1 MKNISFNYFRLLA
14 LFLLLPLLPVRTV
27 AQETYV
33 PSPENLEARKL
44 FAERRFGIFIHW
56 GIYSLFAQ
64 GEWFMTNANINCREY
79 AKAAQAFYPHRF
91 NAEQWIAAFRDAG
104 AKYVCFTSRHH
115 DGFSMW
121 KTDCSDYHIGNT
133 PYGKDII
140 ARLADACHEA
150 DMGFH
155 LYYSHLDWTRE
166 DYPIGRTGRG
176 TGRKGQADWNSY
188 FRFMNNQLTELL
200 TRYGKVDAIWFDGM
214 WDHDRD
220 SVPFDW
226 QLTQQY
232 SLIHR
237 LQPAC
242 LIGNNHHLTPFPG
255 EDSQLFERDV
265 PGENKAGLSGQEIS
279 RLPLETCQTMNGM
292 WGYKVSDTNYKS
304 SAQLIRLLAR
314 TAAKGAN
321 LLLNVGPQPDGSL
334 PETALARLK

>member
-1 MKNISFNYFRLLA
+1 MKNTSFNFCRFLA

-188 FRFMNNQLTELL
+188 FRFMNN
-200 TRYGKVDAIWFDGM
+200 
-214 WDHDRD
+214 
-220 SVPFDW
+220 
-226 QLTQQY
+226 
-232 SLIHR
+232 
-237 LQPAC
+237 
-242 LIGNNHHLTPFPG
+242 
-255 EDSQLFERDV
+255 
-265 PGENKAGLSGQEIS
+265 
-279 RLPLETCQTMNGM
+279 
-292 WGYKVSDTNYKS
+292 
-304 SAQLIRLLAR
+304 
-314 TAAKGAN
+314 
-321 LLLNVGPQPDGSL
+321 
-334 PETALARLK
+334 